1 MEQLTFYKKE
11 NYIYSFIAKLKIT
24 YPVYFNKLEDI
35 ELASMYK
42 IYEKELKNYSADILD
57 EVFNKIINGNSF
69 MPSLNEIKI
78 YCKEAEKEQSFLII
92 EKMKDD
98 GYFKKEQ
105 EYDKILM
112 WLEKGIIPSWFKS
125 DMENYKKLEVYNEKS
140 NNL

>member
-1 MEQLTFYKKE
+1 MEQLTLYSDE
-11 NYIYSFIAKLKIT
+11 NNIFNFIAKLKIA
-24 YPVYFNKLEDI
+24 YPTYFNKLEDI
-35 ELASMYK
+35 EFASLLKLYA
-42 IYEKELKNYSADILD
+42 KELKNYNADILE

-112 WLEKGIIPSWFKS
+112 WLEKGIIPSWFKN
-125 DMENYKKLEVYNEKS
+125 DMENYKKLEAKNAKS

>member
-11 NYIYSFIAKLKIT
+11 NHIYSFIAKLKIA
-24 YPVYFNKLEDI
+24 YPTYFNKLEDI

-42 IYEKELKNYSADILD
+42 IYEKELKNYNADILD

-78 YCKEAEKEQSFLII
+78 YCKETEKEQSFLII
-92 EKMKDD
+92 EKMKND

-112 WLEKGIIPSWFKS
+112 WLEKGIIPSWFRN